1 MIHTH
6 IKIYITGETWKNK
19 FSAPLSNVTLCFN
32 ANMHL
37 VKRNPISY
45 HSSKNGN
52 SSNINNQSNNNLILI
67 VTVSSWSFYQ
77 ANTQYA
83 FTMSC
88 SIKSYLRHYKTSWFL
103 VTTKAG
109 RQEDEER
116 EAQQHYSDC
125 PSTKQ
130 QGCHLIR

>member
-1 MIHTH
+1 
-6 IKIYITGETWKNK
+6 
-19 FSAPLSNVTLCFN
+19 
-32 ANMHL
+32 MHL
-37 VKRNPISY
+37 AKRNPISY

-52 SSNINNQSNNNLILI
+52 SSSINNQSNNNLILI
-67 VTVSSWSFYQ
+67 LTVSFYQ

-130 QGCHLIR
+130 QGCQSPNTLVFYSLADVSITHLPTLNTIAFMMHIKLFTWYNSL